1 MNKKTLII
9 CAVFAMISSCKNYG
23 IKDLE
28 QKAKGQVNGFVDKIL
43 DPTKDKIT
51 SSGSIVDE
59 LAKKLQEE
67 EKIKH
72 VEENDKNELMQGDDP
87 NGSVLNLPPVL
98 PASGHAN
105 TPVPAVKVAEQ
116 NGGQQ
121 KEQAKESEAKV
132 EEEKEKE
139 EIEGKKEEQENTKGK
154 KEEKQNKE
162 EQEKSGKEVSKAKE
176 EANAK
181 AEKEKREREAAEQQ
195 KRQQEEQQRKVK
207 EEAEKKAK
215 EEQERE
221 EQQKQE
227 EEKKVKDKIK
237 TLTDKID
244 EINTDVDDINSK
256 TIVGTQEVI
265 DEVTGPVYDDFVDGK
280 NSIRTT
286 WGDLEEESEEEG
298 LGKLLEE
305 LSDARDK
312 LRNKLNEGNKPH
324 TGVEK
329 EPDLKENVNVSEISS
344 ELTEL
349 KSKLEEVKKYLED
362 KDNFETI
369 KEYIDESNSY

>member
-1 MNKKTLII
+1 MNKKTFII
-9 CAVFAMISSCKNYG
+9 CAVFALIISCKNYA

-28 QKAKGQVNGFVDKIL
+28 QKTKGQVNGFIDKIS
-43 DPTKDKIT
+43 DSVKNKIT
-51 SSGSIVDE
+51 SSGSKVDE
-59 LAKKLQEE
+59 VAKKLQEE
-67 EKIKH
+67 
-72 VEENDKNELMQGDDP
+72 DMMQGDDP
-87 NGSVLNLPPVL
+87 NNSVLNPPPAL

-105 TPVPAVKVAEQ
+105 TSVLAVKVAEQ

-132 EEEKEKE
+132 EEEKGKEKE
-139 EIEGKKEEQENTKGK
+139 EVEGK
-154 KEEKQNKE
+154 
-162 EQEKSGKEVSKAKE
+162 AKV
-176 EANAK
+176 
-181 AEKEKREREAAEQQ
+181 EKEKREREAAEQQ

-256 TIVGTQEVI
+256 TIVGAQEVI

-305 LSDARDK
+305 LSNARDK